1 MKEKLK
7 QELNKRGLT
16 ELPYQVDL
24 LTNPI
29 YQTNDR
35 LVFAAG
41 TSAGKTLTTILWL
54 EINQPKSALIVPASK
69 TILRDNFE
77 VEIEKFNPTFSYSIV
92 TNKTE
97 LQKAITDK
105 VQVIVALPQ
114 TLNKNYNL
122 LPKLDMFILDEA
134 HQWYFKSTIRSIV
147 KHTKPKKQL
156 LLTGSPSK
164 FVADGNFT
172 FKFVPVMEL
181 YDLGHVSNAKVE
193 VVSSSYDFKQSD
205 WLSSYGNLKS
215 SKTNSPK
222 KAKEALEM
230 VCDEMLLKL
239 QSKTNGK
246 YLRNWKGANKIS
258 KLFNELDKTIIYT
271 HSKKQADTFY
281 KILNEKMNGQVLL
294 SHSESDSKSELFA
307 QFQNDTNIKILVAV
321 DRGRLGFNMP
331 ELFNIVDFTMT
342 QSLDML
348 LQMYGRL
355 LRKSNNNPDK
365 TKIYF
370 KVATKNTADYFVD
383 LMTAMLCL
391 TNMEWYSKYN
401 GKNMSGI
408 RIPKVLMSN
417 RKRVKVHN
425 SSHITQSQRQTKPYI
440 SLVELGIP
448 NDLNIFRQSVIHTS
462 DGIFD
467 TIAETTLGDVRNEIL
482 LLNNSESRVKHW
494 NYEKVK
500 STIDSLKYVNE
511 IKNVKGLI
519 QAVNRYNLKDYAS
532 KKLINGKIKWRCED
546 DIRIEFKKYKTKKEL
561 CTKARGAVGAA
572 KDMGVYKKLCDEM
585 GWPDRMFATENKE
598 WVKKTCKKIKCYD
611 FETMRYIK
619 TYNSIRE
626 AERDLGITEIKR
638 VLSGEYKRRK
648 NYYFNYA

>member
-1 MKEKLK
+1 MKAKLK
-7 QELNKRGLT
+7 RELSKRGLT

-24 LTNPI
+24 LTNPK

-54 EINQPKSALIVPASK
+54 ELNQPKKALIIPASK

-77 VEIEKFNPTFSYSIV
+77 VEIEKFKPTFTYSIV
-92 TNKTE
+92 TNKAE
-97 LQKAITDK
+97 LQKAISDK

-114 TLNKNYNL
+114 TLNKNYSL

-134 HQWYFKSTIRSIV
+134 HQWYFKSTIKSIV

-193 VVSSSYDFKQSD
+193 VVSSSYNFKQAD

-215 SKTNSPK
+215 TKTNSPK

-230 VCDEMLLKL
+230 VCDEMLTKL
-239 QSKTNGK
+239 RSKTNGK

-258 KLFNELDKTIIYT
+258 KLFNQLDKTIIYT
-271 HSKKQADTFY
+271 HSKKQANAFY
-281 KILNEKMNGQVLL
+281 KLLNDKMNGQVLL

-355 LRKSNNNPDK
+355 LRKSNNNPEK
-365 TKIYF
+365 AKIYF

-401 GKNMSGI
+401 GKNMGGI
-408 RIPKVLMSN
+408 HIPKVLMSN
-417 RKRVKVHN
+417 KKRIKAHN
-425 SSHITQSQRQTKPYI
+425 PSQNAKSTGTKPYV

-448 NDLNIFRQSVIHTS
+448 TDLNLFKQSALHSS
-462 DGIFD
+462 DGLFD
-467 TIAETTLGDVRNEIL
+467 SIAWTTLDEVRREFFNITTKQPKINGWTLDEMIEEAKKHKGRNEFML
-482 LLNNSESRVKHW
+482 
-494 NYEKVK
+494 
-500 STIDSLKYVNE
+500 
-511 IKNVKGLI
+511 
-519 QAVNRYNLKDYAS
+519 
-532 KKLINGKIKWRCED
+532 NGKGAYQWARKVGKLEEVCKHMKPFFTYWDIENIKTEA
-546 DIRIEFKKYKTKKEL
+546 KKYKTKKEFR
-561 CTKARGAVGAA
+561 TNSIGAVIAA
-572 KDMGVYKKLCDEM
+572 QRLGIYDDV
-585 GWPDRMFATENKE
+585 
-598 WVKKTCKKIKCYD
+598 CKHM
-611 FETMRYIK
+611 EQ
-619 TYNSIRE
+619 NSIDWTKISDKQIISELKKYKSRND
-626 AERDLGITEIKR
+626 ANVKNRKLHS
-638 VLSGEYKRRK
+638 VAKRRNLIDTALPLK
-648 NYYFNYA
+648 PGDRWYSRV

>member
-1 MKEKLK
+1 
-7 QELNKRGLT
+7 
-16 ELPYQVDL
+16 
-24 LTNPI
+24 
-29 YQTNDR
+29 
-35 LVFAAG
+35 
-41 TSAGKTLTTILWL
+41 
-54 EINQPKSALIVPASK
+54 
-69 TILRDNFE
+69 
-77 VEIEKFNPTFSYSIV
+77 VEIEKFKPTFTYSIV
-92 TNKTE
+92 TNKAE
-97 LQKAITDK
+97 LQKAISDK

-114 TLNKNYNL
+114 TLNKNYSL

-134 HQWYFKSTIRSIV
+134 HQWYFKSTIKSIV

-193 VVSSSYDFKQSD
+193 VVSSSYNFKQAD

-215 SKTNSPK
+215 TKTNSPK

-230 VCDEMLLKL
+230 VCDEMLTKL
-239 QSKTNGK
+239 RSKTNGK

-258 KLFNELDKTIIYT
+258 KLFNQLDKTIIYT
-271 HSKKQADTFY
+271 HSKKQANAFY
-281 KILNEKMNGQVLL
+281 KLLNDKMNGQVLL

-355 LRKSNNNPDK
+355 LRKSNNNPEK
-365 TKIYF
+365 AKIYF

-401 GKNMSGI
+401 GKNMGGI
-408 RIPKVLMSN
+408 HIPKVLMSN
-417 RKRVKVHN
+417 KKRIKAHN
-425 SSHITQSQRQTKPYI
+425 PSQNAKSTGTKPYV

-448 NDLNIFRQSVIHTS
+448 TDLNLFKQSALHSS
-462 DGIFD
+462 DGLFD
-467 TIAETTLGDVRNEIL
+467 SIAWTTLDEVRREFFNITTKQPKINGWTLDEMIEEAKKHKGRNEFML
-482 LLNNSESRVKHW
+482 
-494 NYEKVK
+494 
-500 STIDSLKYVNE
+500 
-511 IKNVKGLI
+511 
-519 QAVNRYNLKDYAS
+519 
-532 KKLINGKIKWRCED
+532 NGKGAYQWARKVGKLEEVCKHMKPFFTYWDIENIKTEA
-546 DIRIEFKKYKTKKEL
+546 KKYKTKKEFR
-561 CTKARGAVGAA
+561 TNSIGAVIAA
-572 KDMGVYKKLCDEM
+572 QRLGIYDDV
-585 GWPDRMFATENKE
+585 
-598 WVKKTCKKIKCYD
+598 CKHM
-611 FETMRYIK
+611 EQ
-619 TYNSIRE
+619 NSIDWTKISDKQIISELKKYKSRND
-626 AERDLGITEIKR
+626 ANVKNRKLHS
-638 VLSGEYKRRK
+638 VAKRRNLIDTALPLK
-648 NYYFNYA
+648 PGDRWYSRV

>member
-1 MKEKLK
+1 MKAKLK
-7 QELNKRGLT
+7 RELSKRGLT
-16 ELPYQVDL
+16 ELPYQIDL
-24 LTNPI
+24 LTNPK

-54 EINQPKSALIVPASK
+54 ELNQPKKALIIPASK

-77 VEIEKFNPTFSYSIV
+77 VEIEKFKPTFTYSIV

-97 LQKAITDK
+97 LQKAISDK

-114 TLNKNYNL
+114 TLNKNYSL

-134 HQWYFKSTIRSIV
+134 HQWYFKSTIKSIV

-193 VVSSSYDFKQSD
+193 VVSSSYDFKQTD

-215 SKTNSPK
+215 TKTNSPK

-271 HSKKQADTFY
+271 HSKKQADAFY
-281 KILNEKMNGQVLL
+281 KLLNDKMKGQVLL

-307 QFQNDTNIKILVAV
+307 QFQQDTNIKILVAV

-355 LRKSNNNPDK
+355 LRKSTNNPDK

-401 GKNMSGI
+401 GKNMAGI
-408 RIPKVLMSN
+408 RIPKVLMST
-417 RKRVKVHN
+417 KKIVKAHN
-425 SSHITQSQRQTKPYI
+425 PSQPSNVQRQTKPYI

-467 TIAETTLGDVRNEIL
+467 TIAETTLDDARREFFDIQLRGSAILNTKEEFHKIVKENNLKTKTDLRNFPGRNLRKMAMKYGIWDDFPNGKKGNLSNEAFIEMKNEALKYNSRNEFK
-482 LLNNSESRVKHW
+482 NNSRRLYNKAR
-494 NYEKVK
+494 Y
-500 STIDSLKYVNE
+500 
-511 IKNVKGLI
+511 
-519 QAVNRYNLKDYAS
+519 YNL
-532 KKLINGKIKWRCED
+532 ID
-546 DIRIEFKKYKTKKEL
+546 DICKHMISYKESWMIGRGFIKK
-561 CTKARGAVGAA
+561 
-572 KDMGVYKKLCDEM
+572 
-585 GWPDRMFATENKE
+585 
-598 WVKKTCKKIKCYD
+598 
-611 FETMRYIK
+611 
-619 TYNSIRE
+619 
-626 AERDLGITEIKR
+626 
-638 VLSGEYKRRK
+638 
-648 NYYFNYA
+648 